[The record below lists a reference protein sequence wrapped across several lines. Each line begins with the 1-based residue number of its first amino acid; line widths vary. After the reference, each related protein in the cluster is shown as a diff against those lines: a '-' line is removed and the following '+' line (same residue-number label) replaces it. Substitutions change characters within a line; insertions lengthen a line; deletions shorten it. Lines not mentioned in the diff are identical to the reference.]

1 MKISQEAQDLH
12 LKSLRNGLT
21 CFENSLRHA
30 KQSSGQE
37 ESHSGFIGNESM
49 QQRMP
54 SAFFEDVLS
63 QLEESVIQLND
74 KIENSDL
81 WLARVMNSGSGA
93 LAARGQ
99 CAERCRC
106 GFEVATQLDVKCREM
121 NEAELLLDI
130 IQRNYNMFLTQS
142 AAVGELVKK
151 MDEVK
156 EKFLALRRKEI
167 KTRRKKLTCESV
179 CAS

>member
-1 MKISQEAQDLH
+1 MRISQEAYDLH

-30 KQSSGQE
+30 KQSSSLE
-37 ESHSGFIGNESM
+37 EGHSGLIGNEPM

-54 SAFFEDVLS
+54 SAFFEDILS
-63 QLEESVIQLND
+63 QLEESITQLND
-74 KIENSDL
+74 KIENSTL
-81 WLARVMNSGSGA
+81 WLIVMMNSGSRA
-93 LAARGQ
+93 LAPCWRRSEWCCCCFQ
-99 CAERCRC
+99 
-106 GFEVATQLDVKCREM
+106 VATRLNLKCREM

-142 AAVGELVKK
+142 AAVSELVKK
-151 MDEVK
+151 MGEVK

-167 KTRRKKLTCESV
+167 KTRRKNMTRWR
-179 CAS
+179 